1 MSDKHTCINP
11 FLHTNDQFA
20 LLISGFV
27 MKESINK
34 MVVVEMPQSKPVI
47 TGGHQELPGAP
58 KMKYKPGDV
67 LNLTCTSAPSNPPAQ
82 LEWRLNDKKVCT
94 LKRLLWAGASPQ
106 WPLYRMRATITCS
119 GLETALEY

>member
-1 MSDKHTCINP
+1 
-11 FLHTNDQFA
+11 
-20 LLISGFV
+20 

-58 KMKYKPGDV
+58 KIKYKPGDV

-82 LEWRLNDKKVCT
+82 LEWRLNDKKVCISNAIDT
-94 LKRLLWAGASPQ
+94 AILLCPQ
-106 WPLYRMRATITCS
+106 SKKLY
-119 GLETALEY
+119 LFL

>member
-1 MSDKHTCINP
+1 
-11 FLHTNDQFA
+11 
-20 LLISGFV
+20 
-27 MKESINK
+27 

-82 LEWRLNDKKVCT
+82 LEWRLNDKKVCISNDIACIKIYSDGT
-94 LKRLLWAGASPQ
+94 TWNTQKFTRNITMLFLCVSMLVFSDMDGAFFEKE
-106 WPLYRMRATITCS
+106 TI
-119 GLETALEY
+119 

>member
-1 MSDKHTCINP
+1 
-11 FLHTNDQFA
+11 
-20 LLISGFV
+20 

-82 LEWRLNDKKVCT
+82 LEWRLNDKKV
-94 LKRLLWAGASPQ
+94 RISNA
-106 WPLYRMRATITCS
+106 I
-119 GLETALEY
+119 ETARYVHNQKRCVPVSTALCVFT

>member
-1 MSDKHTCINP
+1 
-11 FLHTNDQFA
+11 
-20 LLISGFV
+20 

-47 TGGHQELPGAP
+47 TGGHQELPGAQ

-82 LEWRLNDKKVCT
+82 LEWRLNDKKVCISNAMDT
-94 LKRLLWAGASPQ
+94 AILLCPQSKKLYLFLQPCVFSPK
-106 WPLYRMRATITCS
+106 TIAIS
-119 GLETALEY
+119 SFFV

>member
-1 MSDKHTCINP
+1 MNS
-11 FLHTNDQFA
+11 

-58 KMKYKPGDV
+58 KIKYKSGDV

-82 LEWRLNDKKVCT
+82 LEWRLNDKKVCISNAI
-94 LKRLLWAGASPQ
+94 LLRPQ
-106 WPLYRMRATITCS
+106 SKKLYLFLLS
-119 GLETALEY
+119 TALCVFT

>member
-1 MSDKHTCINP
+1 
-11 FLHTNDQFA
+11 
-20 LLISGFV
+20 

-67 LNLTCTSAPSNPPAQ
+67 LNLTCISVLSNTPAQ
-82 LEWRLNDKKVCT
+82 IK
-94 LKRLLWAGASPQ
+94 
-106 WPLYRMRATITCS
+106 
-119 GLETALEY
+119 

>member
-1 MSDKHTCINP
+1 
-11 FLHTNDQFA
+11 
-20 LLISGFV
+20 
-27 MKESINK
+27 

-94 LKRLLWAGASPQ
+94 SNAIKVETAILLSPQ
-106 WPLYRMRATITCS
+106 SKKSYLLLQPCVFSPKTNAISRFFCQTKD
-119 GLETALEY
+119 GFALL

>member
-1 MSDKHTCINP
+1 
-11 FLHTNDQFA
+11 
-20 LLISGFV
+20 
-27 MKESINK
+27 

-82 LEWRLNDKKVCT
+82 LEWRLNDKKVCISN
-94 LKRLLWAGASPQ
+94 A
-106 WPLYRMRATITCS
+106 I
-119 GLETALEY
+119 ETATCYVHNQKNCTHLFLQPCVFSPKTIAISRFFVKHKMVLL

>member
-1 MSDKHTCINP
+1 
-11 FLHTNDQFA
+11 
-20 LLISGFV
+20 
-27 MKESINK
+27 

-82 LEWRLNDKKVCT
+82 LEWRLNDKKVCISNAI
-94 LKRLLWAGASPQ
+94 LLRPQ
-106 WPLYRMRATITCS
+106 SKKLYRWSPPYAHFVTWKKPCYMKFVLV
-119 GLETALEY
+119 GL

>member
-1 MSDKHTCINP
+1 
-11 FLHTNDQFA
+11 
-20 LLISGFV
+20 

-82 LEWRLNDKKVCT
+82 LEWRLNDKKVCISN
-94 LKRLLWAGASPQ
+94 AIDYCYIVMS
-106 WPLYRMRATITCS
+106 TIKKIVPVS
-119 GLETALEY
+119 IYIALCVIT

>member
-1 MSDKHTCINP
+1 
-11 FLHTNDQFA
+11 
-20 LLISGFV
+20 

-82 LEWRLNDKKVCT
+82 LEWRLNDKKVCISNAIESRNCYIV
-94 LKRLLWAGASPQ
+94 KSKKIVPAS
-106 WPLYRMRATITCS
+106 
-119 GLETALEY
+119 TALCVFT

>member
-1 MSDKHTCINP
+1 
-11 FLHTNDQFA
+11 
-20 LLISGFV
+20 

-82 LEWRLNDKKVCT
+82 LEWRLNDKKVCFSNAIDTAILLRPQSKT
-94 LKRLLWAGASPQ
+94 LYMFL
-106 WPLYRMRATITCS
+106 
-119 GLETALEY
+119 

>member
-1 MSDKHTCINP
+1 
-11 FLHTNDQFA
+11 
-20 LLISGFV
+20 
-27 MKESINK
+27 

-82 LEWRLNDKKVCT
+82 LEWRLNDKKVCKDWR
-94 LKRLLWAGASPQ
+94 LKKETKAYQRFLIEKVRFFFHSFTCIFSDYMAHD
-106 WPLYRMRATITCS
+106 ITK
-119 GLETALEY
+119 EF

>member
-1 MSDKHTCINP
+1 
-11 FLHTNDQFA
+11 
-20 LLISGFV
+20 

-82 LEWRLNDKKVCT
+82 LEWRLNDKKVCISNAIESRNCYT
-94 LKRLLWAGASPQ
+94 EGPRVTRILGPGKSRV
-106 WPLYRMRATITCS
+106 T
-119 GLETALEY
+119 

>member
-1 MSDKHTCINP
+1 
-11 FLHTNDQFA
+11 
-20 LLISGFV
+20 
-27 MKESINK
+27 

-82 LEWRLNDKKVCT
+82 LEWRLNDKKVCISNAIET
-94 LKRLLWAGASPQ
+94 RNCYIKSTIKKIVPAS
-106 WPLYRMRATITCS
+106 
-119 GLETALEY
+119 TALCVFT

>member
-1 MSDKHTCINP
+1 
-11 FLHTNDQFA
+11 
-20 LLISGFV
+20 
-27 MKESINK
+27 

-82 LEWRLNDKKVCT
+82 LEWRLNDKKVCISNAIESRNCYIF
-94 LKRLLWAGASPQ
+94 KS
-106 WPLYRMRATITCS
+106 TIKKIVPVNG
-119 GLETALEY
+119 GLINLCLFV